1 MSGLSLNAHDRQAL
15 AQIEEELGG
24 DDPKFA
30 ARLSAFSRLAD
41 GEAMPERERIREA
54 RRPVMSPALCGLH
67 PGQPGARKLMY
78 WAAVA
83 MAVAV
88 TLAVISFALVSGH
101 SGTKG
106 ACTGWQAGACARQAA
121 PSAPAP
127 SGQKGGAPFLAP

>member
-1 MSGLSLNAHDRQAL
+1 MSRLSLNAHDRQAL
-15 AQIEEELGG
+15 ARIEEELGG
-24 DDPKFA
+24 GDPKFA

-41 GEAMPERERIREA
+41 GEAMPERERISEA
-54 RRPVMSPALCGLH
+54 RQPVIGRALCGLR
-67 PGQPGARKLMY
+67 PGRPGARKLMY

-83 MAVAV
+83 MAISI

-106 ACTGWQAGACARQAA
+106 ACTGWQGGACARQAA

-127 SGQKGGAPFLAP
+127 SGQEGHAPFLAP